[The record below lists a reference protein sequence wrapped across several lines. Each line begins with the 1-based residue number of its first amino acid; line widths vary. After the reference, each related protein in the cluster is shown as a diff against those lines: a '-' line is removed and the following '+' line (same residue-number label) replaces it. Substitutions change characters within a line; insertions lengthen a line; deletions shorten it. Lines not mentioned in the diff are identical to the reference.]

1 MFRVVPFGLRS
12 NYGEKLMFPRH
23 GGKLG
28 EYLWDK
34 EMERLERYKDRPWEL
49 QSREAAG
56 GPLFTLLFVVV
67 VIVAWIAVLSVF

>member
-1 MFRVVPFGLRS
+1 ML
-12 NYGEKLMFPRH
+12 PRH

-49 QSREAAG
+49 QSREAGG
-56 GPLFTLLFVVV
+56 GPLFTLLFAVVV
-67 VIVAWIAVLSVF
+67 MLGGILVLSLF